1 MRVKHIRLLAL
12 LAAILA
18 VSRCSTDVCA
28 CPPVPPTALVYGRVT
43 APTGEAVPGTVVRA
57 YSAPAPGCHADG
69 GAGQDYGVIAALDD
83 GSFSMG
89 LAGADARDSICVFVF
104 ARPDPHAQGLTVSDT
119 TLVLLDFGIDVPQD
133 SAHVDLVLRAL

>member
-1 MRVKHIRLLAL
+1 MRMKYIRFLTL
-12 LAAILA
+12 LAATLA
-18 VSRCSTDVCA
+18 VSRCSTEVCA

-104 ARPDPHAQGLTVSDT
+104 ARPPTNSAGLTVSDT
-119 TLVLLDFGIDVPQD
+119 TLVVLDFRYGAPQD
-133 SAHVDLVLRAL
+133 SARVDPVLRVP